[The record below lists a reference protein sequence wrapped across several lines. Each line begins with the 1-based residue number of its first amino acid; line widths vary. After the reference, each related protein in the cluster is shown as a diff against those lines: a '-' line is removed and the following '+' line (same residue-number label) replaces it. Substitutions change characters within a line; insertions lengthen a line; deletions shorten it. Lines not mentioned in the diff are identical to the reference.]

1 MQETLENEES
11 EIDLGRLET
20 SDFDEKR
27 IDNKKTGEVTS
38 ERHTHKFQ

>member
-20 SDFDEKR
+20 SDFDEKKDR
-27 IDNKKTGEVTS
+27 QQKTGEVTS
-38 ERHTHKFQ
+38 ERHTHEFQ